1 MILLMFPFLLESAT
15 RNSQAEIYS
24 RIVLPVVHPF
34 DIRFDERAET
44 MSWNL
49 S

>member
-1 MILLMFPFLLESAT
+1 MILLMFPFPLESAT

-24 RIVLPVVHPF
+24 RIVLPVAHQF
-34 DIRFDERAET
+34 DIGFDERTET
-44 MSWNL
+44 LSWNL